1 MCKGLLTRNPSKR
14 LGCGTTGEVDI
25 RGNQFFRRIDWEKIE
40 SREIQPPF
48 KPKIVSFIFCTYIC
62 IFLGVLLYVLSF
74 FLSLKMCPW
83 KAAESEKKL
92 GCLSQFNICLQVLGP
107 IVTFYQC
114 CLFYLCFIFE
124 PASCLNQFIF
134 VFMSC

>member
-48 KPKIVSFIFCTYIC
+48 KPKIVSFIFWTYIC
-62 IFLGVLLYVLSF
+62 IFFWGFYF
-74 FLSLKMCPW
+74 CPVH
-83 KAAESEKKL
+83 L
-92 GCLSQFNICLQVLGP
+92 
-107 IVTFYQC
+107 
-114 CLFYLCFIFE
+114 IFK
-124 PASCLNQFIF
+124 
-134 VFMSC
+134 VF

>member
-48 KPKIVSFIFCTYIC
+48 KPKIVSFIFWTYIC
-62 IFLGVLLYVLSF
+62 IFFWGFYFCPVHRSVEYKNCCQTLDVYLLFAIWMGQIQS
-74 FLSLKMCPW
+74 
-83 KAAESEKKL
+83 KL
-92 GCLSQFNICLQVLGP
+92 I
-107 IVTFYQC
+107 
-114 CLFYLCFIFE
+114 
-124 PASCLNQFIF
+124 
-134 VFMSC
+134 

>member
-48 KPKIVSFIFCTYIC
+48 KPKIVSFIFWTYIFSGGFTLC
-62 IFLGVLLYVLSF
+62 TIFLSF
-74 FLSLKMCPW
+74 LENVSV
-83 KAAESEKKL
+83 ES
-92 GCLSQFNICLQVLGP
+92 C
-107 IVTFYQC
+107 
-114 CLFYLCFIFE
+114 
-124 PASCLNQFIF
+124 
-134 VFMSC
+134 

>member
-48 KPKIVSFIFCTYIC
+48 KPKIVSFIFWTYIC
-62 IFLGVLLYVLSF
+62 IFLRGFTLCTIFLSF
-74 FLSLKMCPW
+74 LENVSV
-83 KAAESEKKL
+83 ES
-92 GCLSQFNICLQVLGP
+92 C
-107 IVTFYQC
+107 
-114 CLFYLCFIFE
+114 
-124 PASCLNQFIF
+124 
-134 VFMSC
+134 

>member
-48 KPKIVSFIFCTYIC
+48 KPKIVSFIFLDFHIC
-62 IFLGVLLYVLSF
+62 IFLGVFTLCTIFLSF
-74 FLSLKMCPW
+74 LEHVPVEKNRK
-83 KAAESEKKL
+83 KAWL
-92 GCLSQFNICLQVLGP
+92 FFVL
-107 IVTFYQC
+107 
-114 CLFYLCFIFE
+114 
-124 PASCLNQFIF
+124 
-134 VFMSC
+134 

>member
-48 KPKIVSFIFCTYIC
+48 KPKIVSFIFLDLYLY
-62 IFLGVLLYVLSF
+62 IFLGVLFYVLSF
-74 FLSLKMCPW
+74 LLSLKMCPW
-83 KAAESEKKL
+83 KAAESEKKAWL
-92 GCLSQFNICLQVLGP
+92 FVL
-107 IVTFYQC
+107 V
-114 CLFYLCFIFE
+114 
-124 PASCLNQFIF
+124 
-134 VFMSC
+134 

>member
-48 KPKIVSFIFCTYIC
+48 KPKIVSFIFLDLYLYF
-62 IFLGVLLYVLSF
+62 FLGVLLLSGSSHIQSVLIGVEYKNCCQTLDVYLSF
-74 FLSLKMCPW
+74 AIL
-83 KAAESEKKL
+83 L
-92 GCLSQFNICLQVLGP
+92 GQIKS
-107 IVTFYQC
+107 
-114 CLFYLCFIFE
+114 
-124 PASCLNQFIF
+124 
-134 VFMSC
+134 